1 MTRERPRTDLTAA
14 IARRREQRERWRKE
28 GERPLAQNLAL
39 IGTLGWLL
47 VIPTLLG
54 TFLGR
59 FLDRRLGGNVT
70 FTAALMFLGVVAGS
84 WLIWRKVHSA

>member
-1 MTRERPRTDLTAA
+1 MTREPPRKDLTDAVE
-14 IARRREQRERWRKE
+14 RRRAQRDMWQRE
-28 GERPLAQNLAL
+28 GERPLARNLAL

-47 VIPTLLG
+47 VVPTLLG

-59 FLDRRLGGNVT
+59 LLDRRLGTNVT